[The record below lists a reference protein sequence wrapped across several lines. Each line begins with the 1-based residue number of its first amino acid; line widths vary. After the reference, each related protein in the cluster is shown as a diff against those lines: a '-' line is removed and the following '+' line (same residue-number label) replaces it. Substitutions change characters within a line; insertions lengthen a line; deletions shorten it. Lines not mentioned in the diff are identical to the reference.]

1 MNLEVDSKGEV
12 MHIKKFNEWSVIFS
26 EETVGRRERVTT
38 DEERILQGRLKRD
51 KVVEIGRLTGCKNF
65 VGKREKFVSY
75 GGRSVAR
82 CKQRQ
87 EAPCYYAVLLIAGRI
102 VAAVC
107 PSVSH
112 LPITQLAYKK
122 L

>member
-1 MNLEVDSKGEV
+1 
-12 MHIKKFNEWSVIFS
+12 VIFS
-26 EETVGRRERVTT
+26 EETVGGRERVTT

-51 KVVEIGRLTGCKNF
+51 KVVEIARLIGCKNF

-75 GGRSVAR
+75 GGRSVAH

-87 EAPCYYAVLLIAGRI
+87 EAPCYYAVLFIACRI
-102 VAAVC
+102 MGSTPAVC